1 MRFLSAILIF
11 LFLGCGYRPVSTMTQ
26 NLIGDSVFVEV
37 IISRVDP
44 QNTVIM
50 KDSIR
55 EAAIK
60 RLNKDLSDKQNADTI
75 ITANIGSL
83 SFTGLSSDIYG
94 YTTAYKVNLV
104 VDYKVIFKDKSV
116 RNISTVG
123 DYDFSVSNLIQ
134 GTKYTDSV
142 ISDTDRYNAI
152 KNAAEQSFDEFISKL
167 AVYGVRDGKYSQ

>member
-1 MRFLSAILIF
+1 MRFLLAVLVF
-11 LFLGCGYRPVSTMTQ
+11 LFAGCGYRSVSTMTQ
-26 NLIGDSVFVEV
+26 DLIGENVFIEV
-37 IISRVDP
+37 VVSKMDP

-60 RLNKDLSDKQNADTI
+60 RLNKELSDKQNADTI
-75 ITANIGSL
+75 IIANIGSIA
-83 SFTGLSSDIYG
+83 FTGLSSDIYG
-94 YTTAYKVNLV
+94 YITAYKVNLV

-123 DYDFSVSNLIQ
+123 DYDFSVSNLIS
-134 GTKYTDSV
+134 GTKYTDSI

-152 KNAAEQSFDEFISKL
+152 KNAAEQSFDEFVSKL
-167 AVYGVRDGKYSQ
+167 AVYGVKNGKYN